1 MWFNYMR
8 SEVVRKL
15 KDVGLNISVTLTNIA
30 QGGTGP
36 ERVFWCGKELLDDT
50 LPDLFILEY
59 AINEGNGGIYSE
71 LLVRLASI
79 ESAVMFVETFS
90 LRDKR
95 EGFKSAQMTHDA
107 LARYYDVPII
117 SARDAFRDAVRR
129 DQNILN
135 QYFSADQHH
144 PSCCGHL
151 SLGGLAAAVISLAV
165 DTLVAPHGHMP
176 FSGLY
181 SRKTLPP
188 FLDISNTNPPR
199 YMLERAPDCMLAASR
214 LSKFSQSSWD
224 AGNVQKPT
232 FDCTSPED
240 GNFSVNVHCD
250 PALFQDGDEFCQVIV
265 FYTRSWQPIG
275 NALIYVNDA
284 IDPSVQLFG
293 FVQEWQAAG
302 NQWTIQQMTSPDEA
316 SLRIGAGNS
325 TLSIQCTGTTRAPDD
340 LESAFQR
347 TLFQLHGVAVV

>member
-1 MWFNYMR
+1 LLTVTGNPWTFL
-8 SEVVRKL
+8 VR
-15 KDVGLNISVTLTNIA
+15 IVTH
-30 QGGTGP
+30 
-36 ERVFWCGKELLDDT
+36 
-50 LPDLFILEY
+50 PDLFILEF
-59 AINEGNGGIYSE
+59 AINENGGTFSE
-71 LLVRLASI
+71 LLVRHASI

-95 EGFKSAQMTHDA
+95 EGFKSAQMAHDA

-117 SARDAFRDAVRR
+117 SVRDAFRDAFRR

-165 DTLVAPHGHMP
+165 DALVAPRGHKP
-176 FSGLY
+176 FSSLY

-188 FLDISNTNPPR
+188 FLDVSNKNPPR

-214 LSKFSQSSWD
+214 LSNFSQSSWH
-224 AGNVQKPT
+224 AGSVQKPT

-240 GNFSVNVHCD
+240 GNFSVNVYCD
-250 PALFQDGDEFCQVIV
+250 PAVFQDGDEFCQVIV

-275 NALIYVNDA
+275 DALIYVNDA
-284 IDPSVQLFG
+284 IDPSVQLIG
-293 FVQEWQAAG
+293 FAQEWRAAG
-302 NQWTIQQMTSPDEA
+302 YQWTIQQMTSPYEA
-316 SLRIGAGNS
+316 SLRIGAGAS
-325 TLSIQCTGTTRAPDD
+325 TLSIQCTGTTQAPDD
-340 LESAFQR
+340 LESVFQR
-347 TLFQLHGVAVV
+347 TLFQLHGLAVV